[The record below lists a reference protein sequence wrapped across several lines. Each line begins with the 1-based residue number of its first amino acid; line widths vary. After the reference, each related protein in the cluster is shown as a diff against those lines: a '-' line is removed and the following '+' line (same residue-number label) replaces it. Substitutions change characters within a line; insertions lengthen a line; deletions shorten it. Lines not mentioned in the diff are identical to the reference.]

1 MDCSR
6 LRSVRGSRT
15 SSLARARAPD
25 GSCCGAAR
33 PSIGFSPMSATPS
46 RSSCS
51 KNIPDTIR
59 GVITPLRIQ
68 IRRLPASHGLPL
80 PTYMSAS
87 AAGMDLHAAVDADVV
102 LAAGQIA
109 LIPTGLQVAI
119 PDGYEGQVR
128 PRSGLA
134 VKHGVSLPNTP
145 ATIDA
150 DYRGE
155 IRVPLI
161 NLGREPFSV
170 ARGMRI
176 AQLVVA
182 PVMRVGWEEVAE
194 LPETVRASQGF
205 GHSGV

>member
-1 MDCSR
+1 
-6 LRSVRGSRT
+6 
-15 SSLARARAPD
+15 
-25 GSCCGAAR
+25 
-33 PSIGFSPMSATPS
+33 
-46 RSSCS
+46 
-51 KNIPDTIR
+51 
-59 GVITPLRIQ
+59 
-68 IRRLPASHGLPL
+68 
-80 PTYMSAS
+80 MSAS
-87 AAGMDLHAAVDADVV
+87 AAGMDLHAAVDADAV

-109 LIPTGLQVAI
+109 LIPTGLEVAI

-134 VKHGVSLPNTP
+134 VKHGISLANTP

-161 NLGREPFSV
+161 NLGREPFLI

-182 PVMRVGWEEVAE
+182 PVMRVTWDEVVE
-194 LPETVRASQGF
+194 LPQTVRAGQGF
-205 GHSGV
+205 GHSGT